1 MCILIVFGV
10 VITNKKN
17 SFTTRS
23 DRDQRQIK
31 EIADTLLI
39 FNLSFMQEKK
49 TYIWVSKHV
58 VSPLKGMKLTMVSF
72 VSREE
77 LILLLLNSI
86 ERGN

>member
-1 MCILIVFGV
+1 MCILIIFGV

-17 SFTTRS
+17 NFTTRS

-49 TYIWVSKHV
+49 TYI
-58 VSPLKGMKLTMVSF
+58 
-72 VSREE
+72 
-77 LILLLLNSI
+77 
-86 ERGN
+86 

>member
-1 MCILIVFGV
+1 MYILIVFGV

-17 SFTTRS
+17 NFTTRS

-58 VSPLKGMKLTMVSF
+58 VSPLKGMK
-72 VSREE
+72 
-77 LILLLLNSI
+77 
-86 ERGN
+86 

>member
-17 SFTTRS
+17 NFTTRS
-23 DRDQRQIK
+23 DRDQRQTK

-58 VSPLKGMKLTMVSF
+58 VSPLKGMK
-72 VSREE
+72 
-77 LILLLLNSI
+77 
-86 ERGN
+86 

>member
-10 VITNKKN
+10 VITNQKN
-17 SFTTRS
+17 NFTTRS

-58 VSPLKGMKLTMVSF
+58 VSPLKGMK
-72 VSREE
+72 
-77 LILLLLNSI
+77 
-86 ERGN
+86 

>member
-1 MCILIVFGV
+1 MCILIIFGV

-17 SFTTRS
+17 NFTTRS

-58 VSPLKGMKLTMVSF
+58 VSPLKGMK
-72 VSREE
+72 
-77 LILLLLNSI
+77 
-86 ERGN
+86 

>member
-1 MCILIVFGV
+1 MCILIIFGV
-10 VITNKKN
+10 VITNKEN
-17 SFTTRS
+17 NFTTKS

-58 VSPLKGMKLTMVSF
+58 VSPLKRMK
-72 VSREE
+72 
-77 LILLLLNSI
+77 
-86 ERGN
+86 

>member
-17 SFTTRS
+17 NFTTRS

-58 VSPLKGMKLTMVSF
+58 VSPLKGMK
-72 VSREE
+72 
-77 LILLLLNSI
+77 
-86 ERGN
+86 

>member
-17 SFTTRS
+17 NFTTRS

-58 VSPLKGMKLTMVSF
+58 GSPLKGMK
-72 VSREE
+72 
-77 LILLLLNSI
+77 
-86 ERGN
+86 

>member
-17 SFTTRS
+17 NFTTRS

-31 EIADTLLI
+31 EIADILLI

-58 VSPLKGMKLTMVSF
+58 VSPLKGMK
-72 VSREE
+72 
-77 LILLLLNSI
+77 
-86 ERGN
+86 

>member
-1 MCILIVFGV
+1 MCILIIFGV

-17 SFTTRS
+17 NFTTRS

-49 TYIWVSKHV
+49 NLHLGVKTRC
-58 VSPLKGMKLTMVSF
+58 LTIEKNEVNHGF
-72 VSREE
+72 VRFQ
-77 LILLLLNSI
+77 
-86 ERGN
+86 RGIDFATVK

>member
-1 MCILIVFGV
+1 MCILIIFGV

-17 SFTTRS
+17 NFTTRS

-58 VSPLKGMKLTMVSF
+58 VSPLK
-72 VSREE
+72 E
-77 LILLLLNSI
+77 
-86 ERGN
+86 

>member
-17 SFTTRS
+17 NFTTRS

-49 TYIWVSKHV
+49 TY
-58 VSPLKGMKLTMVSF
+58 LTIVSF

-77 LILLLLNSI
+77 LIFLLLNSL
-86 ERGN
+86 ERSR

>member
-1 MCILIVFGV
+1 MCILIIFGV

-17 SFTTRS
+17 NFTTRS

-58 VSPLKGMKLTMVSF
+58 VSPLKRMK
-72 VSREE
+72 
-77 LILLLLNSI
+77 
-86 ERGN
+86 

>member
-17 SFTTRS
+17 NFTTRS

-58 VSPLKGMKLTMVSF
+58 VSPLKRMKYHGF
-72 VSREE
+72 VRFQ
-77 LILLLLNSI
+77 
-86 ERGN
+86 RGIDFSTVK

>member
-17 SFTTRS
+17 NFTTRS
-23 DRDQRQIK
+23 DRDQRQIN

-58 VSPLKGMKLTMVSF
+58 VSPLKGMK
-72 VSREE
+72 
-77 LILLLLNSI
+77 
-86 ERGN
+86 

>member
-17 SFTTRS
+17 NFTTRS

-58 VSPLKGMKLTMVSF
+58 VSPLKRMK
-72 VSREE
+72 
-77 LILLLLNSI
+77 
-86 ERGN
+86 